1 MAIMGDA
8 HSETHADL
16 SQGCFY
22 SNRRN
27 GERSS
32 LSCCEW
38 RIDREASPRS
48 QTALLGAREASAI
61 PVVKLKLKDGG
72 NFAFIAA
79 GLFTDWPVECAVEC
93 VCGAVFRNGDDCTLG
108 DGRLDVCG
116 SVIRPLECR
125 CVCVCVYNSS
135 MGMAKY
141 GTL

>member
-16 SQGCFY
+16 LQGCFY

-32 LSCCEW
+32 LSYHEW

-48 QTALLGAREASAI
+48 QTALLVARETTAI
-61 PVVKLKLKDGG
+61 PVVKLKLKARG

-79 GLFTDWPVECAVEC
+79 CLITDWPVECVWIC
-93 VCGAVFRNGDDCTLG
+93 VCVIRNGDDCTLS
-108 DGRLDVCG
+108 DGSLEVCG
-116 SVIRPLECR
+116 SVIRPHECR
-125 CVCVCVYNSS
+125 YVCTIYQW
-135 MGMAKY
+135 
-141 GTL
+141 T